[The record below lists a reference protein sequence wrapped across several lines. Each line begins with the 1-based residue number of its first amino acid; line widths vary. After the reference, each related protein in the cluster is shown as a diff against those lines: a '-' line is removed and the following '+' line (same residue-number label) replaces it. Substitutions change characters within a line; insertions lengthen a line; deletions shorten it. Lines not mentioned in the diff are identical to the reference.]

1 MSQKFS
7 FLIVVE
13 SNGTFTTKAYNKEDA
28 QIGLNDFAKARDIG
42 KEAHFFQCPK
52 ADKRCK
58 SEAARDALE
67 KYTNTDSKEQSKI
80 VDEQIIKTSKKL
92 SKSEAKSEPKALD
105 LE

>member
-7 FLIVVE
+7 FLIIVE
-13 SNGTFTTKAYNKEDA
+13 SNGSFTTKAYNKEDA
-28 QIGLNDFAKARDIG
+28 QVGLNDFAKAREIG

-58 SEAARDALE
+58 SAAARETLE
-67 KYTNTDSKEQSKI
+67 KYTDSSSKEEAKV
-80 VDEQIIKTSKKL
+80 VDEQVGKPSRKN
-92 SKSEAKSEPKALD
+92 SKSEAKALD

>member
-7 FLIVVE
+7 FLIIVE
-13 SNGTFTTKAYNKEDA
+13 SNGSFTTKAYNKEDA
-28 QIGLNDFAKARDIG
+28 QVGLNDFAKAREIG

-58 SEAARDALE
+58 SAADRDALE
-67 KYTNTDSKEQSKI
+67 RFTSPQVEEQS
-80 VDEQIIKTSKKL
+80 VKTSKKS
-92 SKSEAKSEPKALD
+92 SKSEAKSDSKALE

>member
-7 FLIVVE
+7 FLIIVE

-28 QIGLNDFAKARDIG
+28 QIGLDDFAKARDIG

-58 SEAARDALE
+58 SAAARDALE
-67 KYTNTDSKEQSKI
+67 KYTDTDSKEEPK
-80 VDEQIIKTSKKL
+80 VVEEQAVKPSKKN
-92 SKSEAKSEPKALD
+92 SKSESKSLD